1 MTCEDCRYHNPI
13 SEHECIKYP
22 AILPIEGVDDI
33 CASFKPKEKKTDD
46 GDTYEYD

>member
-1 MTCEDCRYHNPI
+1 MTCEDCRYHNKDVK
-13 SEHECIKYP
+13 HNCNLYP

-46 GDTYEYD
+46 SWDEISK